1 MENYIP
7 QVDDLVELH
16 PLKILAVDPSDRTV
30 NLKLHT
36 EDLRDMWVHFS
47 DIRALIDRPLTSQE
61 IIAEL
66 RTELDLVKDQ
76 LHDAKYQ
83 IEVLEGKFDGR

>member
-1 MENYIP
+1 MQDYFP

-36 EDLRDMWVHFS
+36 EDLPDMWVHFS
-47 DIRALIDRPLTSQE
+47 DIRALINRPLTSQE

-66 RTELDLVKDQ
+66 REELAEVKK
-76 LHDAKYQ
+76 LIAKY
-83 IEVLEGKFDGR
+83 EKESFSAKGS